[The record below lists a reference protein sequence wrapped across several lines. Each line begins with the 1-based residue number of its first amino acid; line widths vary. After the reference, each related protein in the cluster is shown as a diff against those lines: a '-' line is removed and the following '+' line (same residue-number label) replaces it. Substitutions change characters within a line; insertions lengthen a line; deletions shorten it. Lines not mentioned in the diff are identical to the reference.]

1 MLKMHLRHPRFE
13 DLGIVLED
21 QLQKPKKEYKN
32 SKKQEKPDIT
42 IETKSTKPIFHSL
55 QLMMRLKSY
64 PEQLLTEY
72 YVSKNLQY
80 LVIQNVMDVS
90 VDSLQWATKY
100 YHKDTTTK
108 KQE

>member
-1 MLKMHLRHPRFE
+1 MLKMHLRHPGFE

-55 QLMMRLKSY
+55 
-64 PEQLLTEY
+64 
-72 YVSKNLQY
+72 
-80 LVIQNVMDVS
+80 
-90 VDSLQWATKY
+90 
-100 YHKDTTTK
+100 
-108 KQE
+108 